1 MTLPLNRPFLLVR
14 LITLLLTGLTM
25 LGSASAQSVSY
36 YVLQPMTVLGGS
48 PTSLLMQSSFI
59 DVPAGAELSVHMV
72 KGHQIVSTS
81 RLEFTEP
88 YRSSSVF
95 PTQIVSFLSSGSS
108 TVPGEPVAGARLYSG
123 ITDLVPIAAA
133 PNQYQFIWSLTQG
146 TVAAPGQAI
155 ITGGSQ
161 TVNFVTLK
169 GLVAAA
175 SRQSDQKPGSVL
187 FYHRY
192 LSTIGNPNGNNTT
205 ISLTN
210 TSPTLSAKVRMFFIS
225 AADCSSFERAVCLT
239 PQQTTTF
246 RMSDF
251 DPGTTGYVVAVAC
264 DAQGNPTQ
272 FNWLIGNAQLRQTS
286 PLTNQFYD
294 ATLSAL
300 AVAKRDLGSVTATN
314 NVAEMA
320 FNDTMYDSLPTQLA
334 ADNMPSQGTSAA
346 NGNATILSLYRP
358 VSNLAGGATSAP
370 LTFTVNNNTGQS
382 TTGSQTIGCYAD
394 LRLTSLRLTPTLA
407 TILSLGKTGWIRLS
421 TSDNGVLLGAQF
433 NSGQYASGANLR
445 AVTFAPD
452 FRISIPTKLPG
463 C

>member
-1 MTLPLNRPFLLVR
+1 MTLPLNRPSLCPRWILFVATCLLW
-14 LITLLLTGLTM
+14 
-25 LGSASAQSVSY
+25 LGTVTAQNVSY
-36 YVLQPMTVLGGS
+36 YVLQPMTVLGGA

-59 DVPAGAELSVHMV
+59 DVPAGAELSVHLV
-72 KGHQIVSTS
+72 KGHQTIATS
-81 RLEFTEP
+81 RLEFTAA
-88 YRSSSVF
+88 YKSSSVF
-95 PTQIVSFLSSGSS
+95 PSQIVSFLSSGSS
-108 TVPGEPVAGARLYSG
+108 TVPGEPVAGAKLYSG
-123 ITDLVPIAAA
+123 ITDLSPLAAT
-133 PNQYQFIWSLTQG
+133 PTQYQFLWSLTQG
-146 TVAAPGQAI
+146 IIAAPGQAI

-210 TSPTLSAKVRMFFIS
+210 TSPTQSTKVRMFFIS
-225 AADCSSFERAVCLT
+225 AADCSSFEQAVCLT

-264 DAQGNPTQ
+264 DNQGNPTQ

-300 AVAKRDLGSVTATN
+300 AVAKRDAGSVAATN

-320 FNDTMYDSLPTQLA
+320 FNDTMYDSLPMQLA
-334 ADNMPSQGTSAA
+334 ADNVPSQGTSAA
-346 NGNATILSLYRP
+346 NGNATVLSLYRP
-358 VSNLAGGATSAP
+358 VSNLAGGASSAP
-370 LTFTVNNNTGQS
+370 LLFALNNNTGQS
-382 TTGSQTIGCYAD
+382 STGSQTIGCYAD
-394 LRLTSLRLTPTLA
+394 LRLTSLRWSIALA
-407 TILSLGKTGWIRLS
+407 TILPLGKTGWIRLS
-421 TSDNGVLLGAQF
+421 TSDSGVLLGAQF

-445 AVTFAPD
+445 AVTYAPD
-452 FRISIPTKLPG
+452 FRITIPIRAPG